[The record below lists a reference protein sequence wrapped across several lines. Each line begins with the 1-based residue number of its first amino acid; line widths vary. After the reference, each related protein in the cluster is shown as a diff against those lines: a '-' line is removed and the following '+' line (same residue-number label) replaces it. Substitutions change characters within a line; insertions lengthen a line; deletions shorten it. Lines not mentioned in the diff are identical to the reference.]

1 VARQVAVKAKHG
13 LWVTSAEHDLI
24 VHQTWLIG
32 ARLGM
37 TAQLR
42 RR

>member
-1 VARQVAVKAKHG
+1 ER
-13 LWVTSAEHDLI
+13 SAMPLHQEHPDEYL
-24 VHQTWLIG
+24 LIG

>member
-1 VARQVAVKAKHG
+1 MPLHQ
-13 LWVTSAEHDLI
+13 EHPDEYL
-24 VHQTWLIG
+24 LIG